1 MRFVENR
8 YLRRMKFSLVTGGS
22 SGIGLEYVRQLAA
35 CGHNVIIVSNRRED
49 NESAACAVR
58 REYGVAAL
66 PLYADLSD
74 AGSADMI
81 YDWCRAHDAE
91 VDILISNAGI
101 LHFGKLANASPAAID
116 RITAI
121 HCTTPVKLCRLFA
134 ADMCRRREGRI
145 LLMSSI
151 TAWTPYPTMS
161 LYGSTKAFLRNFGQS
176 LWYELRDCG
185 VSVTTVFP
193 GAVDTPLYNLDAKV
207 RRRLRKIGV
216 MMSAEDLARRGL
228 RAMFEGRRRCIPG
241 MVTRTALFICRILPA
256 HALIP
261 LLRVPAVARL
271 LDRL

>member
-1 MRFVENR
+1 
-8 YLRRMKFSLVTGGS
+8 MKFSLVTGGS

-35 CGHNVIIVSNRRED
+35 LGRNVIIVSNRRED
-49 NESAACAVR
+49 NESVAEAVR
-58 REYGVAAL
+58 SRYGVAAL

-74 AGSADMI
+74 ASSADMI
-81 YDWCRAHDAE
+81 YDWCREHDAE
-91 VDILISNAGI
+91 VDILVSNAGI
-101 LHFGKLANASPAAID
+101 LHFGKLANASPATID
-116 RITAI
+116 RIAAI

-145 LLMSSI
+145 LLMSSM

-193 GAVDTPLYNLDAKV
+193 GAVDTPLYDLDAKM
-207 RRRLRKIGV
+207 RRRLRGAGV
-216 MMSAEDLARRGL
+216 MMSAEDLARKGL
-228 RAMFEGRRRCIPG
+228 RAMFKGRRTCTPG
-241 MVTRTALFICRILPA
+241 FVTKVEVLLCRLMPA

-261 LLRVPAVARL
+261 LLKIPAVARL
-271 LDRL
+271 IDRL